1 MELMRKGSF
10 LGLWVT
16 DCGSGEQQL
25 QEHADR
31 KPLKSD
37 LEPPRL
43 QEPKSLK
50 EPITQIRLLI

>member
-10 LGLWVT
+10 LDLWVT
-16 DCGSGEQQL
+16 DCSSGEQQL
-25 QEHADR
+25 EQHADC

-43 QEPKSLK
+43 PGPKSLK
-50 EPITQIRLLI
+50 EPLTQIRLLI